1 MSEDTLITGK
11 EARKKLLKGV
21 NKVANAVKNT
31 LGANATTVIIEQEDS
46 FPLILNDGVSIAQA
60 VNDPDP
66 YVQMGIDLIKQVATQ
81 AQNSSGDGTTTAT
94 VIAQSLC
101 NEGMDMINAGD
112 DPVEVVDTLKAD
124 AEKVITALKEN
135 STECE
140 ALANLIDVATIS
152 ANNDNELG
160 SLIAEVMHE
169 IGSEGAIAMKNGSS
183 YETYYEVTEGLDIQ
197 AGSASP
203 YFTESINNAN
213 VLISMDKIN
222 TFESIVPAMEASL
235 QEGRGLLIV
244 CSDYN
249 PAILPNLLIN
259 VVQGKINATL
269 VKMAGMK
276 DTQWAWAEDIQAIT
290 GGEIHSKENGRINI
304 SLESDLCMGYA
315 DTVVC
320 KKNSCVIEN
329 KNNSVDSKIEQLER
343 LQEDAESSWDK
354 QVYARRIARLRR
366 GVASIVVGADSEVE
380 LRERKERIDDAVNA
394 VRAAQRNGIIAGGG
408 SLLYALSK
416 DSDNP
421 LIVEAFTTPLNLIAA
436 YCDVFVEPEM
446 IDGEFN
452 GIGYN
457 AKTNEWCNMI
467 EAGVIDPVDVVVNSI
482 RSAISIATLVLLSEA
497 MVALPRD

>member
-152 ANNDNELG
+152 ANNDSELG

-183 YETYYEVTEGLDIQ
+183 YETYYEITEGLDIQ

-222 TFESIVPAMEASL
+222 TFESIVPAMEESL
-235 QEGRGLLIV
+235 QQGRGLLIV

-259 VVQGKINATL
+259 VVQGKINANL
-269 VKMAGMK
+269 VKLAGMK
-276 DTQWAWAEDIQAIT
+276 DTQWAWAEDIKAVT
-290 GGEIHSKENGRINI
+290 GGTIQSELNGMLNI
-304 SLESDLCMGYA
+304 DMGYA

-320 KKNSCVIEN
+320 KKDSCVIESKVN
-329 KNNSVDSKIEQLER
+329 AVDSKIES
-343 LQEDAESSWDK
+343 LQALMDNSESSWDK

>member
-101 NEGMDMINAGD
+101 NEGMDMISAGD

-124 AEKVITALKEN
+124 AEKIITGLKEN

-152 ANNDNELG
+152 ANNDSELG

-183 YETYYEVTEGLDIQ
+183 YETYYEITEGLDIQ

-269 VKMAGMK
+269 VKMAGMR
-276 DTQWAWAEDIQAIT
+276 DTQWAWAEDIQAVT
-290 GGEIHSKENGRINI
+290 GGEIYATTKGNPLKG
-304 SLESDLCMGYA
+304 DLSMGYA

-320 KKNSCVIEN
+320 KKDSCVIESKVN
-329 KNNSVDSKIEQLER
+329 AVDSNIER
-343 LQEDAESSWDK
+343 LQELMESAESSWDK
-354 QVYARRIARLRR
+354 QVYARRIARLQR
-366 GVASIVVGADSEVE
+366 GVASIIVGADSEVE

-446 IDGEFN
+446 VDGEFN

>member
-124 AEKVITALKEN
+124 AEKIITGLKEN

-152 ANNDNELG
+152 ANNDSELG

-183 YETYYEVTEGLDIQ
+183 YETYYEITEGLDIQ

-222 TFESIVPAMEASL
+222 TFESIVPAMEESL
-235 QEGRGLLIV
+235 QQGRGLLIV

-259 VVQGKINATL
+259 VVQGKINANL
-269 VKMAGMK
+269 VKLAGMK
-276 DTQWAWAEDIQAIT
+276 R
-290 GGEIHSKENGRINI
+290 HS
-304 SLESDLCMGYA
+304 MGM
-315 DTVVC
+315 
-320 KKNSCVIEN
+320 
-329 KNNSVDSKIEQLER
+329 
-343 LQEDAESSWDK
+343 
-354 QVYARRIARLRR
+354 
-366 GVASIVVGADSEVE
+366 G
-380 LRERKERIDDAVNA
+380 
-394 VRAAQRNGIIAGGG
+394 
-408 SLLYALSK
+408 
-416 DSDNP
+416 
-421 LIVEAFTTPLNLIAA
+421 
-436 YCDVFVEPEM
+436 
-446 IDGEFN
+446 
-452 GIGYN
+452 
-457 AKTNEWCNMI
+457 
-467 EAGVIDPVDVVVNSI
+467 
-482 RSAISIATLVLLSEA
+482 
-497 MVALPRD
+497 